1 MVYGIRKVSEN
12 DQEISQSHTAD
23 TPMIPRG
30 RHMEHLQPHDIK
42 QTYEV
47 KQSALSSTAR

>member
-23 TPMIPRG
+23 MPMIPRG
-30 RHMEHLQPHDIK
+30 NTEHLQPHDIK

-47 KQSALSSTAR
+47 KQPGLSSTAR